1 MPYALSENFPEFVT
15 VCTNLYLEIFRL
27 MFAKPF
33 NVKELL
39 SRYAAGQRD
48 FRNLNLMA
56 ANMRNLNL
64 SGINLSGTN
73 LTKANLSGTNLS
85 RTDLSNTVLTGT
97 NLTNANLTQANL
109 TNVDLKD
116 VDLSRAYTQG
126 AILPAAVEK

>member
-1 MPYALSENFPEFVT
+1 
-15 VCTNLYLEIFRL
+15 

-64 SGINLSGTN
+64 KRHQI
-73 LTKANLSGTNLS
+73 
-85 RTDLSNTVLTGT
+85 
-97 NLTNANLTQANL
+97 
-109 TNVDLKD
+109 
-116 VDLSRAYTQG
+116 
-126 AILPAAVEK
+126 

>member
-1 MPYALSENFPEFVT
+1 
-15 VCTNLYLEIFRL
+15 

-64 SGINLSGTN
+64 SGINLSGA
-73 LTKANLSGTNLS
+73 KPDESKFVGY
-85 RTDLSNTVLTGT
+85 
-97 NLTNANLTQANL
+97 QPEP
-109 TNVDLKD
+109 
-116 VDLSRAYTQG
+116 Y
-126 AILPAAVEK
+126 